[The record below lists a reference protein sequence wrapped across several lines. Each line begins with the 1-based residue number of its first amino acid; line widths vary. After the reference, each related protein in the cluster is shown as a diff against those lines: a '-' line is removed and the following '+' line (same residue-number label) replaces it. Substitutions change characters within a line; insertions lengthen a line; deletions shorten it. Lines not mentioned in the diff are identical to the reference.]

1 MRIIVIDFISLDG
14 VVQAPGGQREDTEG
28 GFEHGGWAAPY
39 SDETMGREMAKGM
52 GSTSLLLGRRTYE
65 QFYDFWPK
73 QTGGNPFTDV
83 LNNTRK
89 YVASRTLNEPL
100 PWQNSTLLDGDAG
113 DSVAALKAEPGD
125 DLGFDDEFM
134 ARLESDPAAAGVLFI
149 DPIASFI
156 GTDTSAL
163 LAADGVYPNPRGA
176 QKIGSALVD
185 SLTTHGGAA
194 S

>member
-1 MRIIVIDFISLDG
+1 MRKLSIVESVTLDG
-14 VVQAPGGQREDTEG
+14 VMQAPGRPDEDRRG

-73 QTGGNPFTDV
+73 QTDGNPFTDV
-83 LNNTRK
+83 LNNARK
-89 YVASRTLNEPL
+89 YVASTTLDEPL

-125 DLGFDDEFM
+125 DLLVLGSGQLVQTLLQRGLIDEFVLM
-134 ARLESDPAAAGVLFI
+134 IHPLVLGTGARLFRHDEQAAKLRLENTVPTATGVI
-149 DPIASFI
+149 IA
-156 GTDTSAL
+156 T
-163 LAADGVYPNPRGA
+163 YRPN
-176 QKIGSALVD
+176 
-185 SLTTHGGAA
+185 
-194 S
+194 